1 MITLS
6 EEYEDKNYTFRI
18 DGIADYMAGI
28 AVFMPMKQLNQ
39 TFGYEDDMFAGY
51 FSAEKITD
59 IDQEYVSTV
68 IDLDAMTKL
77 SRQLNVSFGGMMYL
91 IDGFA
96 VLMYMLLIYLL
107 SCMIIEKNAV
117 SISLTRILGFTG
129 QEISKI
135 YIRSTSIIVVLS
147 MVLSIPVLAALMIPI
162 FTVMMKEM
170 MSGWFP
176 IRLDPLTNLEMILI
190 GLFSYGIIA
199 MLEMRKIRDVKME
212 EALKHVE

>member
-1 MITLS
+1 
-6 EEYEDKNYTFRI
+6 
-18 DGIADYMAGI
+18 
-28 AVFMPMKQLNQ
+28 
-39 TFGYEDDMFAGY
+39 
-51 FSAEKITD
+51 
-59 IDQEYVSTV
+59 
-68 IDLDAMTKL
+68 
-77 SRQLNVSFGGMMYL
+77 
-91 IDGFA
+91 
-96 VLMYMLLIYLL
+96 MYMLLIYLL